1 MTESATPPVRDR
13 VASVTNAVL
22 KVAHDAGASD
32 LVDRISVEA
41 QLWSRPEV
49 TVVVVGES
57 QTGKSSLV
65 NSLLGRQLVPVGAA
79 AGTGHYVVVRHGRD
93 NAIVHVG
100 DASEPRAVALDELD
114 RWLGPMAE
122 RPSAGVRGA
131 EVHVEAAELASGLV
145 LVDTP
150 SLGAGDEAAD
160 RITLAALAGAD
171 AVLFVVDAG
180 RPISGPSLRFLA
192 EATRRIDTVVVALTK
207 IDRFRGWRQVATD
220 DRSALASSV
229 PALSSTP
236 IVPVSNRLKAM
247 ADEAAAAGTP
257 DAQLLD
263 ESGVLRLSSELRARV
278 VDRKQLLRLA
288 NLLRVDGGVLDELDG
303 RTGVLIDAGSTSS
316 AVQAEVDRDQAD
328 LDELRLSAEQAQI
341 RITDGFAALRD
352 SATAQVNLALRD
364 LGVRLE
370 EQARARGAPP
380 LADLVDLE
388 LRAID
393 AELAESIDTE
403 AQRIAEDA
411 GSLVAVALR
420 VGDHG
425 GLDLTAGPAGDGAGG
440 TDDLAARLR
449 ISMAGAVASSGTG
462 MALFA
467 SRLTTPSGSGMLL
480 ALFGATATI
489 GMVVAGLNL
498 RMMKRQADVQTT
510 RRQIQAVAETVR
522 TSAGPAIRQ
531 RVLQAQRE
539 VEAAMKAEVRARTR
553 TLQQAI
559 ADGTR
564 LAKADAAERQMAAA
578 AARARQVEVERVRAA
593 LQALSAEIST
603 GG

>member
-1 MTESATPPVRDR
+1 M
-13 VASVTNAVL
+13 TNAVL

-32 LVDRISVEA
+32 LIERISVEA

-65 NSLLGRQLVPVGAA
+65 NALLGRPLVPTGPD
-79 AGTGHYVVVRHGRD
+79 AGTGHYVVVRHGREG
-93 NAIVHVG
+93 AVVHLG
-100 DASEPRAVALDELD
+100 DAAEPRPVALEELGH
-114 RWLGPMAE
+114 WLR
-122 RPSAGVRGA
+122 RPEGAFAGARGA
-131 EVHVEAAELASGLV
+131 EVQVEAPELASGLV

-150 SLGAGDEAAD
+150 ALGAVDDAAD
-160 RITLAALAGAD
+160 RITLAALASAD

-180 RPISGPSLRFLA
+180 RPISGPALRFLA
-192 EATRRIDTVVVALTK
+192 EATRRIDTVVITLTK

-220 DRSALASSV
+220 DRNALTASV
-229 PALSSTP
+229 PALAATP
-236 IVPVSNRLKAM
+236 IVPVSNRLKTM
-247 ADEAAAAGTP
+247 ADEAASDGTP
-257 DAQLLD
+257 DPQLLD
-263 ESGVLRLSSELRARV
+263 ESGVPRLSAELRARV
-278 VDRKQLLRLA
+278 VDRKQVLRLS
-288 NLLRVDGGVLDELDG
+288 NLLRVDTGALEELDA
-303 RTGVLIDAGSTSS
+303 RTGVLIDAGATSS
-316 AVQAEVDRDQAD
+316 AVQAEVDRDQTD
-328 LDELRLSAEQAQI
+328 LDELRLAAEQAQI
-341 RITDGFAALRD
+341 QITDGFAALRD
-352 SATAQVNLALRD
+352 SATAQVNLALRE
-364 LGVRLE
+364 LAVRLE
-370 EQARARGAPP
+370 EKGRARGAPP
-380 LADLVDLE
+380 LADLIDLE

-393 AELAESIDTE
+393 AELTASLDAE
-403 AQRIAEDA
+403 AQRIAEAA
-411 GSLVAVALR
+411 GALVAVTLR
-420 VGDHG
+420 VRAHG
-425 GLDLTAGPAGDGAGG
+425 GLDLTGGPAAEGAGG

-480 ALFGATATI
+480 ALFGATATV

-498 RMMKRQADVQTT
+498 RMMKRQADAQTT
-510 RRQIQAVAETVR
+510 RRQIQAVVETIR

-564 LAKADAAERQMAAA
+564 LAKADAAERQKAAA
-578 AARARQVEVERVRAA
+578 AARARQAEVQRVRAL
-593 LQALSAEIST
+593 LQALSAQVGA